1 MSECPT
7 CGGIGVVCIDDM
19 CRGAGYCI
27 HGDGDCPTCGGEPY
41 EDDGPDDWDEP
52 GEDDA
57 FQQYEI
63 ARSQRGGRDE
73 R

>member
-19 CRGAGYCI
+19 CRGAGYCV

-41 EDDGPDDWDEP
+41 EDDDEP
-52 GEDDA
+52 WDWNEPAPEGGE
-57 FQQYEI
+57 
-63 ARSQRGGRDE
+63 
-73 R
+73 